1 MNADGEIPDPH
12 LWLEEVQGEAA
23 LAWVRERNA
32 QARRVLEAQPDF
44 FALRERIRA
53 VLDSRDRIPAVARRG
68 DWLYNLWQDAD
79 NPRGVWRRTTLDEFR
94 KAEPRWDTLLDV
106 DALGRAEHENWVWG
120 GAVVLRPL
128 DERALVKLSRGGAD
142 AVVAREFHI
151 PTRRFVTDGFVL
163 PEAKCEVGWLDG
175 DTVLVGTDFGP
186 GSLTDSG

>member
-1 MNADGEIPDPH
+1 MNANGEIPDPH
-12 LWLEEVQGEAA
+12 MWLEEVQGEAA

-94 KAEPRWDTLLDV
+94 KAEPRLGHAARCRCARPRRARELG
-106 DALGRAEHENWVWG
+106 LGRCR
-120 GAVVLRPL
+120 GA
-128 DERALVKLSRGGAD
+128 ASAG
-142 AVVAREFHI
+142 
-151 PTRRFVTDGFVL
+151 
-163 PEAKCEVGWLDG
+163 
-175 DTVLVGTDFGP
+175 
-186 GSLTDSG
+186 